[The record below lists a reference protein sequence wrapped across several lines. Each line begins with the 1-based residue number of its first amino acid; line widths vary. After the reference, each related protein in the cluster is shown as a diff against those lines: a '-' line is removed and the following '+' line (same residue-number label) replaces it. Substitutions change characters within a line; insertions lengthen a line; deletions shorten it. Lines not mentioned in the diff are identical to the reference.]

1 MWNGLIG
8 PYGLEI
14 FLVTVF
20 IAAGFFL
27 WYRQIRTIET
37 KDIPERIVALHQ
49 KIKASAKDSSDD
61 FTKLALNVADHYGLP
76 QTDKESLANIMT
88 ILAMQQDNAL
98 SKEDAE
104 ALFSNYFHKEKKYLH
119 QALGAYIQNASQM
132 PYVSRI
138 VTALADFR
146 KLSEE
151 KDFGRVAYGQPATY
165 SRQEA
170 IELMES
176 QGNHDPKV
184 LSALKKALA

>member
-8 PYGLEI
+8 QYGLEI
-14 FLVTVF
+14 FLATVC
-20 IAAGFFL
+20 IVAVSFL
-27 WYRQIRTIET
+27 WYRQNRNIET
-37 KDIPERIVALHQ
+37 KDIPERIVALHHE
-49 KIKASAKDSSDD
+49 IKASAKESPDD

-104 ALFSNYFHKEKKYLH
+104 ALFSSYFHKEKNYLH
-119 QALGAYIQNASQM
+119 QALDAYTQNASQM

-138 VTALADFR
+138 VTTLADFKR
-146 KLSEE
+146 LSEE

-170 IELMES
+170 LQLMES